1 MPEQSYHPFRQ
12 ALLKRDELRDLNRL
26 RFRRVVGDTLFLW
39 AQIFASW
46 AVAANTHYTWLIILC
61 ACFAGNRY
69 YSLYIIGHDGLH
81 RRIHND
87 PKINDLWTDIFLI
100 GPLGAVV
107 HRNRRN
113 HMIHHSALATD
124 SDPDKYKYCGRQG
137 QNKTRFYASFSA
149 IPFLW
154 RALRNVYLRRTDIPQ
169 STAAINSYNMR
180 DVAIL
185 LTVQLSLLTGLT
197 CLFGWWGFFAMW
209 LIPVYIFTFCADM
222 ARVFCEHSIPKRD
235 SEGLFPDRLVT
246 FRSNILE
253 RTFFAPMNMN
263 HHVAHHLWPS
273 IPYYNLPTATA
284 LLEKNLHDEAFQLT
298 QIPSSRQLYLQ
309 YIIEYPE
316 NSKEVNQ

>member
-137 QNKTRFYASFSA
+137 QNKSRFYASFSA
-149 IPFLW
+149 ISFLW
-154 RALRNVYLRRTDIPQ
+154 RALRNVYSRRTDITQ

-180 DVAIL
+180 DLAIL

-197 CLFGWWGFFAMW
+197 YLFGWWGFLAMW
-209 LIPVYIFTFCADM
+209 LLPVYIFTFCADM
-222 ARVFCEHSIPKRD
+222 ARVFCEHSIPEND
-235 SEGLFPDRLVT
+235 SEASLANRLVT
-246 FRSNILE
+246 INSSALE
-253 RTFFAPMNMN
+253 RPFFAPMNMN

-273 IPYYNLPTATA
+273 IPYYNLPKATR
-284 LLEKNLHDEAFQLT
+284 LLELELKRKDWFSKES
-298 QIPSSRQLYLQ
+298 PSSRRSYLC
-309 YIIEYPE
+309 YIAEYPQQ
-316 NSKEVNQ
+316 SKEAKQ